1 MSGKISWGFLSW
13 GELKEIW
20 EFRGWDRQLNCLD
33 EDNARLEC
41 LRVFG
46 N

>member
-1 MSGKISWGFLSW
+1 MGRFHGDFSLG